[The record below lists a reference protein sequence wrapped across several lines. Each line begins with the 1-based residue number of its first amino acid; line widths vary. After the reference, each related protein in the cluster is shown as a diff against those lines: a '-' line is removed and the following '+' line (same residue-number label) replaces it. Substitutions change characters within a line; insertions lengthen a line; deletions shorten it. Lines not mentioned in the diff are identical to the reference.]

1 MEQDIGRRWCGKSA
15 SRLWFAVSAVSVV
28 PAALALG
35 AARVVAQVPS
45 RAPSAG
51 VESVT
56 VVPGSVYRTGT
67 LGRFFYG
74 EHYRSLWTAPLT
86 VAVLS
91 LDRYA
96 GGLRPLERGGS
107 QQTKSLRFSGADG
120 REYVFRSID
129 KDPSPS
135 LPPELRGTYARHV
148 LRDLISAQH
157 PGGSLVVARLL
168 DAAGVLHSTPQLAVM
183 PDDPR
188 LGEFRQEFAGMLGLI
203 ELRPTGDP
211 DDAISD
217 GTGMMR
223 VASSQKLLE
232 RITEHPNERVDS
244 RAFLAARL
252 FDMFV
257 GDWDRHPDQWRW
269 ARTGTTPNDQWLPIP
284 RDRDWAL
291 VKLDGLAWSLARFA
305 YPYPQFVSF
314 DATFSDVIWL
324 TWTGRALDRRLL
336 SELSR
341 PVWDSVATA
350 LQANLSDSVID
361 EAIHQLPSALAAAS
375 SDFLRS
381 TLISRREHLRKA
393 ARRFYDILSNEPE
406 IHATDAGELVEVT
419 RVGPR
424 ITDITMHQRS
434 KSGLVDTQDWYH
446 RRFDASET
454 REIRI
459 YLYGGADQVV
469 VRGAANGRPL
479 VRVVG
484 GRGRD
489 AIADSTA
496 GGHAGNFRY
505 YDTDSTTVV
514 APGTHAHIDRRTY
527 VPPRT
532 RRGFIDP
539 PRDWG
544 SRWRTVPWV
553 GYSTD
558 AGLFLGGGPAFERYG
573 FRQHPYALQTSL
585 LAGYAFGAGKGRV
598 EFSADM
604 RRENSDTH
612 LTFVARASALDVLH
626 FYGFGNETPSLG
638 SKDSHLVEQRASG
651 LEPMLHV
658 PVARRLTFDLGISV
672 RRTTTELDSGSFI
685 NDANPFGVGTFKQFG
700 ARAGL
705 TFDSR
710 DMAANAKRGVFA
722 SLQAAEYPDVWSA
735 EGPFGHVRGQ
745 VATYLSAPV
754 RLEPV
759 LALRVGGQKAWGD
772 YPYFDAAL
780 LGGGSTLRGW
790 RQDRFAGDAS
800 IYGNAELRLF
810 LTRFFL
816 LLPGDLGAFGLA
828 DAGRVYVSGES
839 SDTWHTAFGG
849 GLWVSFLGRGNT
861 FSVSLAHGREGNA
874 VYFRSGMPF

>member
-1 MEQDIGRRWCGKSA
+1 MERGGGRRGGGDSSSA
-15 SRLWFAVSAVSVV
+15 RLFAASVVSAG
-28 PAALALG
+28 LALG
-35 AARVVAQVPS
+35 AARVTAQIPA
-45 RAPSAG
+45 RPPSAG

-56 VVPGSVYRTGT
+56 VVPGAIYKAGT

-86 VAVLS
+86 VPVLS
-91 LDRYA
+91 LDQYA

-135 LPPELRGTYARHV
+135 LPPELRGTYAKHIV
-148 LRDLISAQH
+148 RDLISAQH

-168 DAAGVLHSTPQLAVM
+168 DAAGVLHATPQLAVM

-217 GTGMMR
+217 GTGMTR
-223 VASSQKLLE
+223 VASSQKLFD
-232 RITEHPNERVDS
+232 RITEHPDERVDS

-269 ARTGTTPNDQWLPIP
+269 ARTGTTPNDRWLPIP

-291 VKLDGLAWSLARFA
+291 VKLDGVAWSLARFV

-314 DATFSDVIWL
+314 DAAYSDVTWL
-324 TWTGRALDRRLL
+324 TWNGRALDRRLL
-336 SELSR
+336 SELPR
-341 PVWDSVATA
+341 PVWDSVAMA
-350 LQANLSDSVID
+350 LQAKLPDSVIED
-361 EAIHQLPSALAAAS
+361 AVRQLPPGLATQS
-375 SDFLRS
+375 GDFLRS
-381 TLISRREHLRKA
+381 TLASRREHLREA
-393 ARRFYDILSNEPE
+393 AKRFYDILADAPE
-406 IHATDAGELVEVT
+406 IHTTDASELLEVT

-424 ITDITMHQRS
+424 TTDVTVRQRS
-434 KSGLVDTQDWYH
+434 KSGDVEPQDWYH

-454 REIRI
+454 GEIRI
-459 YLYGGADQVV
+459 YLHGGPDQVV
-469 VRGAANGRPL
+469 VRGSANGRTL
-479 VRVVG
+479 VRVIG

-496 GGHAGNFRY
+496 GGHAANMRY

-514 APGTHAHIDRRTY
+514 APGTHASIDRRTY
-527 VPPRT
+527 APPRT

-544 SRWRTVPWV
+544 SRWRTVPWA
-553 GYSTD
+553 GYSSD
-558 AGLFLGGGPAFERYG
+558 AGLFLGAGPLFERYG
-573 FRQHPYALQTSL
+573 FRQHPYAFRAGL

-598 EFSADM
+598 EFSADVK
-604 RRENSDTH
+604 RENSDIH
-612 LTFVARASALDVLH
+612 LTLVARASGLDVLH

-638 SKDSHLVEQRASG
+638 SKDFHLVQQRASG
-651 LEPMLHV
+651 IEPMVHF
-658 PVARRLTFDLGISV
+658 PVAHRLTLDLGASL
-672 RRTTTELDSGSFI
+672 RRTKTKLDSGTFI
-685 NDANPFGVGTFKQFG
+685 ADVQPFGVGTFKQVG

-710 DMAANAKRGVFA
+710 DVPANAKRGVFA
-722 SLQAAEYPDVWSA
+722 SLQAAGYPDVWTA
-735 EGPFGHVRGQ
+735 EGAFGQMHGQ

-759 LALRVGGQKAWGD
+759 LALRVGGQKAWGN
-772 YPYFDAAL
+772 YPYFDAAFV
-780 LGGGSTLRGW
+780 GGGSTLRGW
-790 RQDRFAGDAS
+790 RQERFAGDGS
-800 IYGNAELRLF
+800 VYGSAELRFF
-810 LTRFFL
+810 LTKFFL

-828 DAGRVYVSGES
+828 DAGRVYLSGES
-839 SDTWHTAFGG
+839 SDTWHTGFGG

-861 FSVSLAHGREGNA
+861 LSVSMAHGREGNA